1 MNFFE
6 KELRRFT
13 DESTAFKS
21 DRLVYA
27 GRAAFLPLAG
37 GCTAR
42 LEFVSDLQNGY
53 YTALQ
58 VTILSKHIGKLD
70 TLRLDFDD
78 FFGDEGEPSVFVN
91 GFKLT
96 GWRIDPKKEEIL
108 RITQAAHDYIGL
120 FT

>member
-13 DESTAFKS
+13 DESTAFKF
-21 DRLVYA
+21 DKVFYI

-58 VTILSKHIGKLD
+58 VTILSKHTGKLD

-78 FFGDEGEPSVFVN
+78 FFGDEAEPSVFVN
-91 GFKLT
+91 GFKMT
-96 GWRIDPKKEEIL
+96 GWRIDPTKEEIL
-108 RITQAAHDYIGL
+108 RITQAAYDYIGL